1 MPLDST
7 PRSLAGLIF
16 SSPICAPTIASGA
29 TRPGRAF
36 GAPHTI
42 CSSSP
47 CPASTLH
54 TCRRSASGWRTASTM
69 RATTTWSRP
78 SPSAVTSSTSR
89 PMAVSTALSS
99 SREAPVGTAAQP
111 VFGEFHGVILV
122 GPAHAPGPASS
133 RAWLALT
140 VAAYA
145 NCFRNRTSFSKNAR
159 RSFADAVA
167 QHCKALH
174 AHAEGEAGVALRV
187 DADVAQHV
195 RMDHAA
201 AEHFQ
206 PAGAAIGLLP
216 GDVHFRARLNERK

>member
-1 MPLDST
+1 MPRRLKQSARFGVSLISMLASGRPRYSTRVWPTGASSGSSSRPEASLSRPSSLAEHSMPLDST

-99 SREAPVGTAAQP
+99 SREAPVGTWLRSQFSENFMVSSWWARRMRLGLRIWEQP
-111 VFGEFHGVILV
+111 SMAR
-122 GPAHAPGPASS
+122 PY
-133 RAWLALT
+133 T

-159 RSFADAVA
+159 RS
-167 QHCKALH
+167 LT
-174 AHAEGEAGVALRV
+174 
-187 DADVAQHV
+187 
-195 RMDHAA
+195 
-201 AEHFQ
+201 
-206 PAGAAIGLLP
+206 P
-216 GDVHFRARLNERK
+216 